1 MQVMRGRQGQQRHG
15 NVHSWKD
22 ATLKASLRRH
32 QTQQHSKGSW
42 QLAHQKLPPKVIVM
56 CDTSQ
61 QVIMHAGL
69 IAGCCIPVGSSTPD
83 GPLRGSAC
91 GSTTMHAC
99 AEQPW
104 CSRPT
109 THTHTGTT
117 STGSLRQPLPSP
129 PGIDIPTSRLLLPM
143 PHHLLGGRC
152 SSSCAL
158 QPTQQHPI
166 CPLLLV

>member
-109 THTHTGTT
+109 THTHTRAPPAQAAC
-117 STGSLRQPLPSP
+117 GSPCLHPQALTSP
-129 PGIDIPTSRLLLPM
+129 PAGCCCQCRIICWAGAAVAPAPCSPPSSILYA
-143 PHHLLGGRC
+143 RC
-152 SSSCAL
+152 C
-158 QPTQQHPI
+158 
-166 CPLLLV
+166 